1 MPRISLD
8 NYYAQM
14 LGLVASRSTCARR
27 QVAAILV
34 DAQGVLLSAG
44 YNGVPRGMA
53 HCIDTPC
60 SGAGDPSGNNE
71 RCSAIHAEQNCLLRA
86 GDKLTQAHTLYVS
99 TSPCFNCAKLIVSSG
114 VKRVVQLTEYADKRG
129 VELLLSAGV
138 PIETLAVRPVT
149 PETMVKEFMV
159 KFGQFASDKPNTD
172 IPEVIK
178 DLRVKLMMEE
188 LNEML
193 RGMAAN
199 DLVEI
204 ADGAAD
210 LIYVVV
216 GTCIAYG
223 IPIDKIL
230 AEVHRSNMTKT
241 AKPAK
246 LGEKYGS
253 GAKGPGYEPP
263 RIAEMLE
270 DAK

>member
-8 NYYAQM
+8 DYYAQM
-14 LGLVASRSTCARR
+14 LALVASRSTCGRR

-34 DAQGVLLSAG
+34 DAQGILLSTG
-44 YNGVPRGMA
+44 YNGVPRGMT

-60 SGAGDPSGNNE
+60 AGAGDASGNNE
-71 RCSAIHAEQNCLLRA
+71 RCAAIHAEQNCLLRA

-99 TSPCFNCAKLIVSSG
+99 TSPCFNCSKLIVSSG
-114 VKRVVQLTEYADKRG
+114 VKRVVQLSEYADQRG
-129 VELLLSAGV
+129 VELLVSAGV
-138 PIETLAVRPVT
+138 VVETLIVKPAT
-149 PETMVKEFMV
+149 PESMVREFMV
-159 KFGQFASDKPNTD
+159 KFGQYTSSAPTTD
-172 IPEVIK
+172 IPDVIK
-178 DLRVKLMMEE
+178 NLRAKLITEE
-188 LNEML
+188 AQELFV
-193 RGMAAN
+193 GMASN
-199 DLVEI
+199 NLVEI

-263 RIAEMLE
+263 RIAEILE
-270 DAK
+270 AAK